1 MWQFVEALRQ
11 WTNRNPIPLEN
22 KRKLNPTKKERL
34 YLTSQDDS
42 NPKTSVCCS
51 KKYHKSRDFKTLPE

>member
-11 WTNRNPIPLEN
+11 WTDRNSIPLED
-22 KRKLNPTKKERL
+22 KRKLNPTKKNIL

-42 NPKTSVCCS
+42 DPKASACCS
-51 KKYHKSRDFKTLPE
+51 KKYHKSRDFNALPE